1 MYIQISLIII
11 FSLICG
17 SNSLVSNYVPVIGR
31 DLINPA
37 DITRAALPTYTNQND
52 ALLFAKNIVGEIAG
66 DVYNITFS
74 KYYLNNIIALS
85 TSDSFGGLPHYSSLL
100 TLYNDVYNIAHLS
113 LNNSINCIN
122 IVSKFNNFDTSK
134 FDSISSS
141 INNLK
146 SSIDSIKQSAT
157 LLATAMNTT
166 KNSLSS
172 SSNTAMVEIV
182 KDNYDLVIKSV
193 LSIADRLN
201 IMKAPL
207 NDMIS
212 IMSLMKEEVT
222 FYVDF
227 LTTDS
232 DYMGNMNT
240 YMKNLLKYSN
250 TLYNKSFLFTRLKEL
265 F

>member
-1 MYIQISLIII
+1 MYIQISFIII
-11 FSLICG
+11 FSFICI
-17 SNSLVSNYVPVIGR
+17 SNSLVSNYIPVIGR

-37 DITRAALPTYTNQND
+37 DIPRAALPTYIVQND
-52 ALLFAKNIVGEIAG
+52 ALIFAKSLVGESSG
-66 DVYNITFS
+66 DAFNITFC

-85 TSDSFGGLPHYSSLL
+85 TSDSYGGLPHYSSLL
-100 TLYNDVYNIAHLS
+100 SLYNDVNNIAHLS
-113 LNNSINCIN
+113 LNNSINYIN
-122 IVSKFNNFDTSK
+122 TVSKYNNFDSSK

-157 LLATAMNTT
+157 LLATAMNST

-172 SSNTAMVEIV
+172 TSNTAMVQIV

-193 LSIADRLN
+193 LSIANRLN
-201 IMKAPL
+201 TMKTPL
-207 NDMIS
+207 NDMLT
-212 IMSLMKEEVT
+212 IMTQMKEEVS

-232 DYMGNMNT
+232 EYMDNMNS
-240 YMKNLLKYSN
+240 YMNLLFIYSN
-250 TLYNKSFLFTRLKEL
+250 NLYSKSFLFTRLKE
-265 F
+265 FF